1 LDIKFYLKKYN
12 FNFLQSKDIKIKR
25 GWKMA
30 GTKKGRNTFVIFLI
44 MFLSYLLLCTS
55 ALANNKKKFEG
66 YEQRPERSISMA
78 LEYPGLEIPQG
89 QTVNMNLIFHNAGKK
104 TESLKV
110 WVSSK
115 PEGWRVRLK
124 SDLYTVTGITVPWGE
139 DKTITFKAEPG
150 KNVAPGDYNFVIEAK
165 TDDEQF
171 KMKESLFVKVKEPD
185 KASKGIRL
193 SASYPVLQGPSD
205 SKFEFSIEAESKLD
219 RDAVFNLS
227 AQVPEGWEVNFK
239 PAYEQKTISSLKLR
253 ANQSQNI
260 SVELTP
266 VKDAKAGRYPIVIR
280 ASSGE
285 AKAEI
290 MLTCILT
297 GTYAIDAGTPTG
309 LLSVDARQGKKSI
322 VSIFIKNT
330 GSAPI
335 QNIKFLSF
343 KPENWKVEFNPDS
356 IQSLEPKE
364 VKQVEVS
371 IIPYEEAFVG
381 DYSVGIGIQSEKVS
395 KNLEFRVSVKASAV
409 WGWIGVG
416 IIIIVIVGLML
427 LFRWIGRR

>member
-1 LDIKFYLKKYN
+1 MIMTERKKYC
-12 FNFLQSKDIKIKR
+12 FTVL
-25 GWKMA
+25 M
-30 GTKKGRNTFVIFLI
+30 VL
-44 MFLSYLLLCTS
+44 FLSFSLLCS
-55 ALANNKKKFEG
+55 PAFGESKKKIEG
-66 YEQRPERSISMA
+66 YEQRPERSLSMA
-78 LEYPGLEIPQG
+78 LEYTGLEISPG
-89 QTVNMNLIFHNAGKK
+89 QSITMNIIFHNAGKK
-104 TESLKV
+104 TETLKV
-110 WVSSK
+110 WVSTI
-115 PEGWRVRLK
+115 PEGWRARLK
-124 SDLYTVTGITVPWGE
+124 SDLYTITGITVPWGE
-139 DKTITFKAEPG
+139 DKTITFEAEPQ
-150 KNVAPGDYNFVIEAK
+150 KNIKPGDYVFIIEAK
-165 TDDEQF
+165 SDDDYF
-171 KMKESLFVKVKEPD
+171 KMKGSLLVKVREPD
-185 KASKGIRL
+185 KTLYASKGIRL
-193 SASYPVLQGPSD
+193 SALYPVLQGPSD

-219 RDAVFNLS
+219 RDAIFNLS

-253 ANQSQNI
+253 ANQSQTI

-266 VKDAKAGRYPIVIR
+266 VKDARAGRYPVMVR

-297 GTYAIDAGTPTG
+297 GTYSIDAGTPTG

-322 VSIFIKNT
+322 VSIFVKNT
-330 GSAPI
+330 GTAPL

-343 KPENWKVEFNPDS
+343 KPENWKVEFAPET

-371 IIPYEEAFVG
+371 ITPYEEALVG
-381 DYSVGIGIQSEKVS
+381 DYSVGVGIQAEKAS

-409 WGWIGVG
+409 WGWIGIG
-416 IIIIVIVGLML
+416 IIIIVIAGLML